1 MIDRFLASLTPRE
14 IGTGEPEFCNWPESV
29 RQPAGPLYALGL
41 PVHCLPVYGVW
52 QYARLGPSSDLGSA
66 VSYHQFIRLSRAVLS
81 TTGVET
87 AGFGSHSFRRGR
99 AVDLFHGGADAQAV
113 SDVLRH
119 RSIASTRPYVTEE
132 TRMAGLAVTI
142 SAAAPR
148 GRQAASRGRWASA
161 AAVRAAG
168 APGAAG
174 GPGWPPSR
182 WGLPPRR
189 PSSAPRARDH
199 QQGPS
204 AGAHGTHAG
213 GALLG

>member
-87 AGFGSHSFRRGR
+87 ACFGSHSSRRGR
-99 AVDLFHGGADAQAV
+99 AVEHWNCSTGGLM
-113 SDVLRH
+113 LR
-119 RSIASTRPYVTEE
+119 RSLTCCAT
-132 TRMAGLAVTI
+132 
-142 SAAAPR
+142 
-148 GRQAASRGRWASA
+148 AASR
-161 AAVRAAG
+161 
-168 APGAAG
+168 
-174 GPGWPPSR
+174 
-182 WGLPPRR
+182 
-189 PSSAPRARDH
+189 PRA
-199 QQGPS
+199 PS
-204 AGAHGTHAG
+204 
-213 GALLG
+213 